1 MIFSPWLLAWLL
13 VTWRVNTLAPPAP
26 LLRSTLLLP
35 RADQPRLL
43 EIDFSLPRVSDSI
56 DSAAAAACVVRAEV
70 GSELAPAPRLLAAS
84 GHWSLLRPGSGGC
97 SAPAPAHLHFHFYY
111 SLLQRYLKN
120 VLLQARPHPRCQPIR
135 VIKHRLPRPCPP
147 ARAGAGSGNCRV
159 CRGQLRCRGRGG
171 VTGRKF
177 PLEPSDSCRAGRG
190 VETPEKGREGESL
203 SVLCSPSTWAA
214 LRTWRGARPG
224 PQAAASSTWAMG
236 CDQDQPLWAL

>member
-13 VTWRVNTLAPPAP
+13 ATWRVNTLAPPAP

-56 DSAAAAACVVRAEV
+56 DSAAAAAAAACVVRAEV

-84 GHWSLLRPGSGGC
+84 GHWSLLRPGSGG

-111 SLLQRYLKN
+111 SLLQRYLKKC
-120 VLLQARPHPRCQPIR
+120 LITSSPPPSLPAHPCHQTPPPPA
-135 VIKHRLPRPCPP
+135 VPP

-224 PQAAASSTWAMG
+224 PQEAASSTWAMG
-236 CDQDQPLWAL
+236 FDQDQH

>member
-35 RADQPRLL
+35 RADPPRLL

-56 DSAAAAACVVRAEV
+56 DSAAAACVVRAEV

-84 GHWSLLRPGSGGC
+84 GHWSLLRPGSGG

-135 VIKHRLPRPCPP
+135 VIKHRLPRPCPGSEGGCRQWKLPCVPWP
-147 ARAGAGSGNCRV
+147 APLPRPWRSHREEISTRALGLVPGGERSGNTGEGERRRKPLSLFSVLRPPGPHCARGAG
-159 CRGQLRCRGRGG
+159 
-171 VTGRKF
+171 
-177 PLEPSDSCRAGRG
+177 
-190 VETPEKGREGESL
+190 
-203 SVLCSPSTWAA
+203 
-214 LRTWRGARPG
+214 PG
-224 PQAAASSTWAMG
+224 LGHRRQQAQHG
-236 CDQDQPLWAL
+236 P